1 MQRNTGAIARS
12 RRPGAQSIILAAGI
26 VFAVLLTATSNLL
39 LIGSQA
45 DSTLLARAL
54 RVEAG
59 VSELQI
65 LLHRIDAGQARYLL
79 AAGQDDPT
87 SLRETAEAAL
97 PALSGLQ
104 TIAAGD
110 QSQLAAL
117 RDLEPNLRD
126 SVDELRETIRRHD
139 AGDHAGAVALMEHG
153 RARELVAAIHA
164 SLDSLVGDQRR
175 STELRSAASA
185 RATFWL
191 VAARR
196 LSAIA
201 LIALLVASIIMMRQV
216 IRDREVALQSL
227 EIVNAGLES
236 TIAERTAEIRRTA
249 EVLETAISSMAPA
262 VIVLDIDLRVVLA
275 NPAAERVLGISAGTE
290 FAEWSKSYR
299 VFFADGI
306 TLVPHEQR
314 IMNRALRG
322 EPTNNMELFVRRVDA
337 ARGSH
342 LIANARPLR
351 DAAGAVTGAVLVY
364 QDVTETRQI
373 EHQLRQAQKLE
384 AVGQLTGGVAH
395 DFNNIL
401 TVITG
406 TIGILANGLAHDP
419 LLSSIVRMIDEA
431 ADRGAEL
438 TRRLVA
444 FARKQPLQPR
454 ATDVNALVVDAAKL
468 LAPTLGEQIAIETV
482 LCQDTWPALVDTS
495 QLTSTLINLALNA
508 RDAMPA
514 GGRLTLE
521 TANIMLDGSNVPPG
535 PYVMIAVH
543 DTGTGIPAAIR
554 DKVFEPFFTTKD
566 VGKGTGLGL
575 SMVYGFVKQSGG

>member
-1 MQRNTGAIARS
+1 
-12 RRPGAQSIILAAGI
+12 
-26 VFAVLLTATSNLL
+26 
-39 LIGSQA
+39 
-45 DSTLLARAL
+45 
-54 RVEAG
+54 
-59 VSELQI
+59 
-65 LLHRIDAGQARYLL
+65 
-79 AAGQDDPT
+79 
-87 SLRETAEAAL
+87 
-97 PALSGLQ
+97 
-104 TIAAGD
+104 
-110 QSQLAAL
+110 
-117 RDLEPNLRD
+117 
-126 SVDELRETIRRHD
+126 
-139 AGDHAGAVALMEHG
+139 
-153 RARELVAAIHA
+153 
-164 SLDSLVGDQRR
+164 
-175 STELRSAASA
+175 
-185 RATFWL
+185 
-191 VAARR
+191 
-196 LSAIA
+196 
-201 LIALLVASIIMMRQV
+201 
-216 IRDREVALQSL
+216 
-227 EIVNAGLES
+227 
-236 TIAERTAEIRRTA
+236 
-249 EVLETAISSMAPA
+249 MAPA
-262 VIVLDIDLRVVLA
+262 VIVIDIDLKVVLA
-275 NPAAERVLGISAGTE
+275 NPAAGRVLGISAGTE

-299 VFFADGI
+299 VFFPDGV
-306 TLVPHEQR
+306 TPVPHEQR
-314 IMNRALRG
+314 IMVRALRG
-322 EPTNNMELFVRRVDA
+322 EPTNNMEVFVRRVDA
-337 ARGSH
+337 VRGFH

-351 DAAGAVTGAVLVY
+351 DSTGAVTGAVLVY

-454 ATDVNALVVDAAKL
+454 ATDVNALVLDSAKL

-482 LCQDTWPALVDTS
+482 LCHDTWPALVDTS
-495 QLTSTLINLALNA
+495 QLSSALINLALNA

-521 TANIMLDGSNVPPG
+521 TGNVTLDGSNVPPG

-575 SMVYGFVKQSGG
+575 SMVYGFVKQSGGHIEIDGEEGRGASIRLYLPRAVEADVASAATPLAPIEGGDETILVVEDDPPVRVAAISQLESLGYTTLAAEDAAAALAIIDRGVHLDLLFTDVIMPGGTNGRDLALAAMKRRPGLKVLFTSGYSEDAIVHRGRLDADVLLLAKPYRKSDLARMVRVALGGEKSAAAGAAA